1 MPRTFVKPILW
12 AAVSLLLVPWVAA
25 QWKLPSGFSKPE
37 ILEISQ
43 EVLARPDIP
52 INVKED
58 IFRMSVLGMEWD
70 VGGAIYEPT
79 DPSRIPLGAD
89 GKKAGIF
96 MIHGGGGDYR
106 SKDSVS
112 RLLAGKF
119 GFKVYSMSYPGTIY
133 LLDPSRDWPGD
144 LVKEDGSVRT
154 PIWNKDKLI
163 TRDQYD
169 VVEDRSM
176 RPKYG
181 TITNACA
188 KEGTEFYNRLAAH
201 PMAFEEAGKEMM
213 RRHFPVEEYSIYIHG
228 HSTGGP
234 YSFMFTQRVENIAG
248 LIGMET
254 SPYGSIY
261 RLQSKRSGNPYGKTP
276 GEVPF
281 SCMTLFDWRL
291 TAMYLGDE
299 ALMLEGPEAL
309 MRLPMLMEEVY
320 EAYEKSKNKPR
331 FKTEGPV
338 HFGGIRELARA
349 AKATAQRLDMGEER
363 TQQLIDHY
371 VGYARELRGPDV
383 KPVPPVILGMT
394 SASTSHTFENYK
406 AITLPTF
413 AQMDPPPK
421 VSLVPFEA
429 GVHGYSKAQEDLP
442 MGVFPATALMWYE
455 AIVNGYYTDN
465 TPFF

>member
-1 MPRTFVKPILW
+1 MLRALIKPIVLFVLSLSL
-12 AAVSLLLVPWVAA
+12 VSWTTA
-25 QWKLPSGFSKPE
+25 QWELPSGFTKPE
-37 ILEISQ
+37 LIEISQ
-43 EVLARPDIP
+43 EVLAKPDIP
-52 INVKED
+52 ITVNED
-58 IFRMSVLGMEWD
+58 IFRISVLGMEWD
-70 VGGAIYEPT
+70 VGGAVYEPV
-79 DPSRIPLGAD
+79 DPARIPVGKD

-96 MIHGGGGDYR
+96 MIHGGSGDHR

-119 GFKVYSMSYPGTIY
+119 GFKVYSMTYPGHLY

-144 LVKEDGSVRT
+144 LVKADGSLRT

-169 VVEDRSM
+169 VVMDDSM

-181 TITNACA
+181 TITMACA

-213 RRHFPVEEYSIYIHG
+213 RRHFPVGEYSIYIHG

-248 LIGMET
+248 VVGMES

-281 SCMTLFDWRL
+281 SCMSLFDWRL

-299 ALMLEGPEAL
+299 ALMLEGPQAL
-309 MRLPMLMEEVY
+309 MRLPMLMEEVH
-320 EAYEKSKNKPR
+320 EAYERTKHYPK

-338 HFGGIRELARA
+338 HFGGLRELGRAARA
-349 AKATAQRLDMGEER
+349 AAKRLDMGPER
-363 TQQLIDHY
+363 TKQLVDHY
-371 VGYARELRGPDV
+371 VSYAREIRGPDV
-383 KPVPPVILGMT
+383 KPVPPIILGMT
-394 SASTSHTFENYK
+394 SASTSHTFENYR
-406 AITLPTF
+406 AVTLPTF

-429 GVHGYSKAQEDLP
+429 GVHGYSKAQKDLP
-442 MGVFPATALMWYE
+442 MGVFPATAKLWHD

>member
-1 MPRTFVKPILW
+1 MLRTSIKPIVLFVLSLSLVSW
-12 AAVSLLLVPWVAA
+12 ATA
-25 QWKLPSGFSKPE
+25 QWKLPSGFTKPE
-37 ILEISQ
+37 LIEISQ
-43 EVLARPDIP
+43 EVMAKPDIP
-52 INVKED
+52 ITVNED
-58 IFRMSVLGMEWD
+58 IFRISVLGMEWD
-70 VGGAIYEPT
+70 VGGAVYEPV
-79 DPSRIPLGAD
+79 DPSQIPVGKD

-106 SKDSVS
+106 GKDSVS

-144 LVKEDGSVRT
+144 LVKADGSLRT
-154 PIWNKDKLI
+154 PIWNKDKPI

-169 VVEDRSM
+169 VVLDTSM

-181 TITNACA
+181 TITMACA

-213 RRHFPVEEYSIYIHG
+213 RRHFPVGEYSIYIHG

-248 LIGMET
+248 VVGMES

-281 SCMTLFDWRL
+281 SCMSLFDWRL

-299 ALMLEGPEAL
+299 ALMQEGPEAL

-320 EAYEKSKNKPR
+320 EAYERSKRFPR

-338 HFGGIRELARA
+338 HFGGIRELGRAARA
-349 AKATAQRLDMGEER
+349 AAKRLDMGPER
-363 TQQLIDHY
+363 TKQLVDHY
-371 VGYARELRGPDV
+371 VGYAREIRGPDV

-394 SASTSHTFENYK
+394 SASTSHTFENYR
-406 AITLPTF
+406 AVTLPTF

-429 GVHGYSKAQEDLP
+429 GVHGYSKAQKDLP
-442 MGVFPATALMWYE
+442 MGVFPATAKLWHD
-455 AIVNGYYTDN
+455 AIVNGYYIDN
-465 TPFF
+465 TPLF

>member
-1 MPRTFVKPILW
+1 MLRTSVKPVVLSVLSLFLVSW
-12 AAVSLLLVPWVAA
+12 ATA
-25 QWKLPSGFSKPE
+25 QWKLPSGFTKPE
-37 ILEISQ
+37 LIEISQ
-43 EVLARPDIP
+43 EVLAKPDIP
-52 INVKED
+52 ITVNED
-58 IFRMSVLGMEWD
+58 IFRISVLGMEWD
-70 VGGAIYEPT
+70 VGGAVYEPV
-79 DPSRIPLGAD
+79 DPAQIPVGKD

-96 MIHGGGGDYR
+96 MIHGGSGDHR
-106 SKDSVS
+106 SKDGVS

-119 GFKVYSMSYPGTIY
+119 GFKVYSMTYPGHLY

-144 LVKEDGSVRT
+144 LVKADGSLRT

-169 VVEDRSM
+169 VVLDTSM

-181 TITNACA
+181 TITMACA

-213 RRHFPVEEYSIYIHG
+213 RRHFPVDEYSIYIHG

-248 LIGMET
+248 VVGMES

-281 SCMTLFDWRL
+281 SCMSLFDWRL

-299 ALMLEGPEAL
+299 ALMQEGPQAL
-309 MRLPMLMEEVY
+309 MRLPMLMEEVHETY
-320 EAYEKSKNKPR
+320 ERTKRYPK

-338 HFGGIRELARA
+338 HFGGIRELGRAARA
-349 AKATAQRLDMGEER
+349 AAKRLDMGPER
-363 TQQLIDHY
+363 TKQLVDHY
-371 VGYARELRGPDV
+371 VGYAREIRGPDV

-394 SASTSHTFENYK
+394 SASTSHTFENYR
-406 AITLPTF
+406 AVTLPTF

-429 GVHGYSKAQEDLP
+429 GVHGYSKAQKDLP
-442 MGVFPATALMWYE
+442 MGVFPATAKLWHD
-455 AIVNGYYTDN
+455 AIVNGYYIDN
-465 TPFF
+465 TPLF

>member
-1 MPRTFVKPILW
+1 MLRTSIKPIVLFVLSLSLVSW
-12 AAVSLLLVPWVAA
+12 ATA
-25 QWKLPSGFSKPE
+25 QWKLPSGFTKPE
-37 ILEISQ
+37 LIEISQ
-43 EVLARPDIP
+43 EVMAKPDIP
-52 INVKED
+52 ITVNED
-58 IFRMSVLGMEWD
+58 IFRISVLGMEWD
-70 VGGAIYEPT
+70 VGGAVYEPV
-79 DPSRIPLGAD
+79 DPSQIPVGKD

-96 MIHGGGGDYR
+96 MIHGGSGDHR
-106 SKDSVS
+106 SKDGVS

-119 GFKVYSMSYPGTIY
+119 GFKVYSMTYPGHLY

-144 LVKEDGSVRT
+144 LVKADGSVRT

-169 VVEDRSM
+169 VVLDTSM

-181 TITNACA
+181 TITMACA

-213 RRHFPVEEYSIYIHG
+213 RRHFPVDEYSIYIHG

-248 LIGMET
+248 VVGMES

-281 SCMTLFDWRL
+281 SCMSLFDWRL

-299 ALMLEGPEAL
+299 ALMQEGPEAL

-320 EAYEKSKNKPR
+320 EAYERSKRFPR

-338 HFGGIRELARA
+338 HFGGIRELGRAARA
-349 AKATAQRLDMGEER
+349 AAKRLDMGPER
-363 TQQLIDHY
+363 TKQLVDHY
-371 VGYARELRGPDV
+371 VGYAREIRGPDV

-394 SASTSHTFENYK
+394 SASTSHTFENYR
-406 AITLPTF
+406 AVTLPTF

-429 GVHGYSKAQEDLP
+429 GVHGYSKAQKDLP
-442 MGVFPATALMWYE
+442 MGVFPATAKLWHD
-455 AIVNGYYTDN
+455 AIVNGYYIDN
-465 TPFF
+465 TPLF

>member
-1 MPRTFVKPILW
+1 MLRALIKPIVLFVLSLSL
-12 AAVSLLLVPWVAA
+12 VSWTTA
-25 QWKLPSGFSKPE
+25 QWELPSGFTKPE
-37 ILEISQ
+37 LIEISQ
-43 EVLARPDIP
+43 EVLAKPDIP
-52 INVKED
+52 ITVNED
-58 IFRMSVLGMEWD
+58 IFRISVLGMEWD
-70 VGGAIYEPT
+70 VGGAVYEPV
-79 DPSRIPLGAD
+79 DPARIPVGKD

-106 SKDSVS
+106 GKDSVS
-112 RLLAGKF
+112 RLLARKF

-144 LVKEDGSVRT
+144 LVKADGSLRT

-169 VVEDRSM
+169 VVMDDSM

-181 TITNACA
+181 TITMACA

-213 RRHFPVEEYSIYIHG
+213 RRHFPVGEYSIYIHG

-248 LIGMET
+248 VVGMES

-281 SCMTLFDWRL
+281 SCMSLFDWRL

-299 ALMLEGPEAL
+299 ALMLEGPQAL

-320 EAYEKSKNKPR
+320 EAYEKSKRFPR

-338 HFGGIRELARA
+338 HFGGLRELGRAARA
-349 AKATAQRLDMGEER
+349 AAKRLDMGPER
-363 TQQLIDHY
+363 TKQLVDHY
-371 VGYARELRGPDV
+371 VSYAREIRGPDV
-383 KPVPPVILGMT
+383 KPVPPIILGMT
-394 SASTSHTFENYK
+394 SASTSHTFENYR
-406 AITLPTF
+406 AVTLPTF

-429 GVHGYSKAQEDLP
+429 GVHGYSKAQKDLP
-442 MGVFPATALMWYE
+442 MGVFPATAKLWHD